1 MRGSFD
7 ISLRKDALSPLWT
20 LKIEMGDAIHI
31 FKLYN
36 SEVREI
42 ARNIPN
48 EFLPD
53 KMQVLS
59 LIDSE

>member
-42 ARNIPN
+42 ALNIPKQ
-48 EFLPD
+48 FLPD
-53 KMQVLS
+53 KM
-59 LIDSE
+59 

>member
-1 MRGSFD
+1 MRVNFD

-20 LKIEMGDAIHI
+20 LKIDMGDATHI

-36 SEVREI
+36 SEVKEI
-42 ARNIPN
+42 ARNIPK

-53 KMQVLS
+53 KM
-59 LIDSE
+59 